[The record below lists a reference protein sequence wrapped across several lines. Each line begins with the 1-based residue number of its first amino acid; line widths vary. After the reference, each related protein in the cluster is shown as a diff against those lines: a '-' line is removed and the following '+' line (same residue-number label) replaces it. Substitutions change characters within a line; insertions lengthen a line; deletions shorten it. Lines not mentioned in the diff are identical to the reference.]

1 MPLFIFAC
9 RISAICRA
17 KSMRFALGDSSR
29 PTILSVDR
37 STHVGVLGDM
47 VVRMSA
53 EMSAGLFQEWTSH
66 PLL

>member
-1 MPLFIFAC
+1 
-9 RISAICRA
+9 
-17 KSMRFALGDSSR
+17 MRFALGDSSS